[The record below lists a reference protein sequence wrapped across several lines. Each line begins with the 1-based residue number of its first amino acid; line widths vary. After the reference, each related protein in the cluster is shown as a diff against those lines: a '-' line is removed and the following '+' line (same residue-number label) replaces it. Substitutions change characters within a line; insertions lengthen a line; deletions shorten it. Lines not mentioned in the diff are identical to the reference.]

1 MRKMMMKNDKGTV
14 NDDVI
19 NINKGDKGSNEENER
34 YIVDAQDDNKVVSNI
49 TFGNDDLMSDKAII
63 NDDVINFNECN
74 ISNEK

>member
-1 MRKMMMKNDKGTV
+1 MSDKV
-14 NDDVI
+14 IINDDVS
-19 NINKGDKGSNEENER
+19 NINKGDKESNEENER

-63 NDDVINFNECN
+63 NDDVINFNEYK

>member
-1 MRKMMMKNDKGTV
+1 MSDKVIT
-14 NDDVI
+14 NDDVS
-19 NINKGDKGSNEENER
+19 NINKGDKESNEENER

-63 NDDVINFNECN
+63 NDDVINFNEYK